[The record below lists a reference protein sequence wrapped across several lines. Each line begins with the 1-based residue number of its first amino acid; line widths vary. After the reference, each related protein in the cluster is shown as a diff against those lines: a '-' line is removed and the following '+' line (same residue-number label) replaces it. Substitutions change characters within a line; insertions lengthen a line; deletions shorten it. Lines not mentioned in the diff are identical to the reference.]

1 MNNPFKVIISLSLM
15 LCSVVAVAQTRIT
28 GHVTDDG
35 GEPLPGATVAI
46 EGRDGAAVTDADGRF
61 FIDARQGESL
71 RVSYVGFQS
80 AKVRIGTATDYN
92 IVLHTDNALL
102 DEVVVVGYGVQK
114 KINVTG
120 SVSSVDYSREA
131 ASRPISTTAQALAGA
146 SAGVNV
152 LQSGARPGNENVS
165 VRIRGIG
172 TLNDASPL
180 IIVDGFE
187 GSLSSVNPDDIDKI
201 SVLKDAASCAIYG
214 NRGANGVVLVT
225 TKNPQYDNFSIQ
237 YSGLLSVSEP
247 AHHFS
252 TMSDNAAY
260 MELINESAD
269 NVGVNRPYSQS
280 IIDLWREKSKYP
292 DEISES
298 GYPNR
303 VAYPNTDWMDAMYDE
318 GRIFQR
324 HNLSASGRTGGTAY
338 LISLSY
344 VDNPG
349 IMKGMGAKKYQA
361 RANITSRLN
370 RVVEIGTRMWGFHRT
385 RELNDFDGA
394 SGMLSRGVPSIYP
407 FYDGKYGWMENP
419 EADSNSRNNLYFINR
434 FDGETKDSHFN
445 GSVFVDL
452 HIPYDFKLHTSF
464 NYARTDTEYKY
475 YGKTCNA
482 FSFRKN
488 DWAYHYDNLDNIAM
502 RETSDF
508 AYRWT
513 FNTDLSWHHSYGR
526 NDITALVGF
535 EAMYYNWHET
545 TASKTGFI
553 NDALTELKNLKDM
566 HDISGSRTDYSTASV
581 YGRVTYAWAS
591 RYLFE
596 ANLRHDGSSRFA
608 RRSRWG
614 TFPSVSA
621 GWRLSEETFMQ
632 SLSPVLSNA
641 KLRASWGKL
650 GNSSIGNYEYLA
662 TYATGFDYV
671 FGNKVSAGT
680 VASLNND
687 LLGWEE
693 TASTDIGVDLGFF
706 NNRLTIE
713 ADWYNRHTS
722 GILYRAPI
730 HLTVGVKDPPFQNL
744 CEMSN
749 RGVELTAAWHHR
761 VGKVNYSVSA
771 NFTRNYNKVSSY
783 RGPLEAGWITDE
795 NGFRTYYS
803 NIGEVS
809 TKIDAQRRTIEG
821 RLINEYYLLTPYS
834 GDGSHRFADGSVN
847 PGGGPRDG
855 MIRTEAD
862 LQWVR
867 DMAANGNVFL
877 PNRTIG
883 KKGIWYGDYIYADVN
898 GDGVYGNDN
907 DYTFQNISKTPK
919 YFYGLQAD
927 AQWNGFDFS
936 MQWAGAGGFAMY
948 WYWLG
953 FNSTATRTDL
963 NIPTHIA
970 ADHYFY
976 DPDNPTDPRTNTSA
990 RYGRL
995 TLNAGSDQNGSVPS
1009 TAWLYRADYL
1019 KLKNVTLGYSLPRN
1033 IIRHAGIQALRFFV
1047 SGENLCCITD
1057 YPGMD
1062 PEFDS
1067 ATNYYSSL
1075 RQWSFGLSIKF

>member
-1 MNNPFKVIISLSLM
+1 M
-15 LCSVVAVAQTRIT
+15 
-28 GHVTDDG
+28 
-35 GEPLPGATVAI
+35 
-46 EGRDGAAVTDADGRF
+46 DGREPPCQ
-61 FIDARQGESL
+61 RH
-71 RVSYVGFQS
+71 
-80 AKVRIGTATDYN
+80 TA
-92 IVLHTDNALL
+92 
-102 DEVVVVGYGVQK
+102 
-114 KINVTG
+114 
-120 SVSSVDYSREA
+120 
-131 ASRPISTTAQALAGA
+131 PALAGA

-152 LQSGARPGNENVS
+152 LQSGARPGSENV
-165 VRIRGIG
+165 
-172 TLNDASPL
+172 
-180 IIVDGFE
+180 
-187 GSLSSVNPDDIDKI
+187 

-225 TKNPQYDNFSIQ
+225 TKNPQRDNFSIQ
-237 YSGLLSVSEP
+237 YSGLLSINKP

-303 VAYPNTDWMDAMYDE
+303 VAYPNTDWMDAMFDK
-318 GRIFQR
+318 GRVFQR

-349 IMKGMGAKKYQA
+349 IMQGMGAKKYQA

-370 RVVEIGTRMWGFHRT
+370 RVVEIGTRMWGFHRS
-385 RELNDFDGA
+385 RDLNDFDG
-394 SGMLSRGVPSIYP
+394 
-407 FYDGKYGWMENP
+407 
-419 EADSNSRNNLYFINR
+419 
-434 FDGETKDSHFN
+434 
-445 GSVFVDL
+445 
-452 HIPYDFKLHTSF
+452 
-464 NYARTDTEYKY
+464 
-475 YGKTCNA
+475 
-482 FSFRKN
+482 
-488 DWAYHYDNLDNIAM
+488 
-502 RETSDF
+502 
-508 AYRWT
+508 
-513 FNTDLSWHHSYGR
+513 
-526 NDITALVGF
+526 
-535 EAMYYNWHET
+535 
-545 TASKTGFI
+545 
-553 NDALTELKNLKDM
+553 
-566 HDISGSRTDYSTASV
+566 
-581 YGRVTYAWAS
+581 AS

-608 RRSRWG
+608 QRSRWG

-632 SLSPVLSNA
+632 GLSPVLSNA

-671 FGNKVSAGT
+671 FGNKVSGGS

-783 RGPLEAGWITDE
+783 RGPLEAGWVTDE

-821 RLINEYYLLTPYS
+821 RLINEYYLLTPYC
-834 GDGSHRFADGSVN
+834 GDGTHRFADGSVN
-847 PGGGPRDG
+847 PAGGPRDG

-867 DMAANGNVFL
+867 DMTANDNVFL
-877 PNRTIG
+877 PNRSVD

-907 DYTFQNISKTPK
+907 DYTFQNLSKTPK
-919 YFYGLQAD
+919 YFYGLQAS

-936 MQWAGAGGFAMY
+936 MQWAGAGGFATY

-953 FNSTATRTDL
+953 FNSTATRKDL
-963 NIPTHIA
+963 NIPSHIA

-976 DPDNPTDPRTNTSA
+976 DPDSPNNPKFPPDGAAPRSEVPLGHTIQILYKMTYRLIHLAALSA
-990 RYGRL
+990 LVSLSACSEETPVNPGLHPGEPTAL
-995 TLNAGSDQNGSVPS
+995 TLTPMAQLNAA
-1009 TAWLYRADYL
+1009 TADINSGAADCSSASL
-1019 KLKNVTLGYSLPRN
+1019 MMDGRSLCVLGPDEL
-1033 IIRHAGIQALRFFV
+1033 
-1047 SGENLCCITD
+1047 
-1057 YPGMD
+1057 GMD
-1062 PEFDS
+1062 RVHYPRRAPMPAASFC
-1067 ATNYYSSL
+1067 SSSS
-1075 RQWSFGLSIKF
+1075 RTRRHRTPIRCGRPT